1 MEHLGGLLN
10 VSSQFTQFQELI
22 DLWTAGACVSLSK
35 SGCLLNVAFSL
46 YELGAA
52 WLEAQAP
59 LLWHLGSMASACIC

>member
-22 DLWTAGACVSLSK
+22 DLWTARAYVFLNK

-46 YELGAA
+46 CEFRAA
-52 WLEAQAP
+52 WP
-59 LLWHLGSMASACIC
+59 